1 MTISYV
7 TIFLIN
13 FMLKGIVELKSNSD
27 TEELIKGELL
37 DKIKDSL
44 NLYILIIS
52 KIFLIGLQMKLS
64 KEKLI

>member
-7 TIFLIN
+7 TIFLVN